1 MKPLFRSV
9 FSQFFKEIMLIFRQ
23 ILPWEEYT
31 KWDNFKEAYRR
42 FLDDTDV
49 GTEICPWERFE
60 DLSLPKALSLN
71 RPLECDQTT
80 KEKTVKVP

>member
-1 MKPLFRSV
+1 
-9 FSQFFKEIMLIFRQ
+9 MLIFRQ